1 MNNYMDDHAKYCCL
15 VFKELDDDDQFY
27 YDDHDRQ
34 YLTYMGDKL
43 ISFNYCPNCGTKL

>member
-27 YDDHDRQ
+27 YEDGQ
-34 YLTYMGDKL
+34 YSTYIGDKL
-43 ISFNYCPNCGTKL
+43 ISFNYCPNCGAKL